1 MAVTGAGPLFFQR
14 QLSGRALVT
23 ARVGWLLVVVPTLA
37 LTAFGFAAAISDPT
51 LSAPASILAALG
63 QANISATAALIVGL
77 ILPLVL
83 VAVIGVT
90 MFWKRPTDP
99 MVLLTSVAVITDL
112 AAFSK
117 SPFAAMSAVP
127 ELEGL
132 VRAIFFLGFGSMVLL
147 FALFP
152 NGCSVP
158 ARAWMAAPVAA
169 TIAAALPEFPRALA
183 LLPDRPTDFDR
194 ASWTLHLMFLFV
206 VSTVVVAWQVYRY
219 RKWSNHIER
228 LQAKWV
234 ILPLTVSFAQ
244 LTLVFVLAQPVFR
257 LSDAAI
263 GWVQLTVAPVAL
275 LFPVGLAAAI
285 LRYRLYDIERIVSRT
300 VSFGSLTVLLFFLYA
315 ALVFLLRQLTPVH
328 GDFAVAVSTLGVA
341 AVANPLRRRIQLAV
355 DERFN
360 RTHADASRTLNEFTE
375 TLRIATDLRTIA
387 DELQGAV
394 TRTFR
399 PDRLGVWVRPAR
411 PFATAS
417 PMRATAR

>member
-1 MAVTGAGPLFFQR
+1 M
-14 QLSGRALVT
+14 
-23 ARVGWLLVVVPTLA
+23 VVPTLA
-37 LTAFGFAAAISDPT
+37 LTAFGFAAAVSDPT
-51 LSAPASILAALG
+51 LSAPASILAALS

-99 MVLLTSVAVITDL
+99 MVLLTSLAVITDL

-152 NGCSVP
+152 NGRSVP

-194 ASWTLHLMFLFV
+194 ASWTIHLMFLFV

-300 VSFGSLTVLLFFLYA
+300 VSFGSLTVFLFFLYA
-315 ALVFLLRQLTPVH
+315 ALVFLLRRLTPVH

-341 AVANPLRRRIQLAV
+341 AVANPLRRRIQQAV

-360 RTHADASRTLNEFTE
+360 RTHADASRTLNDFTE
-375 TLRIATDLRTIA
+375 SLRIATDLRTIA

-411 PFATAS
+411 P
-417 PMRATAR
+417 

>member
-14 QLSGRALVT
+14 QLSGRSLVT

-37 LTAFGFAAAISDPT
+37 LTAFGFAAAVSDPT
-51 LSAPASILAALG
+51 LSAPASILAALS

-99 MVLLTSVAVITDL
+99 MVLLTSLAVITDL

-152 NGCSVP
+152 NGRSVP
-158 ARAWMAAPVAA
+158 TRAWMAAPVAA

-194 ASWTLHLMFLFV
+194 ASWTIHLMFLFV

-300 VSFGSLTVLLFFLYA
+300 VSFGSLTVFLFFLYA
-315 ALVFLLRQLTPVH
+315 ALVFLLRRLTPVH

-341 AVANPLRRRIQLAV
+341 AVANPLRRRIQQAV

-360 RTHADASRTLNEFTE
+360 RTHADASRTLNDFTE
-375 TLRIATDLRTIA
+375 SLRIATDLRTIA

-411 PFATAS
+411 P
-417 PMRATAR
+417 